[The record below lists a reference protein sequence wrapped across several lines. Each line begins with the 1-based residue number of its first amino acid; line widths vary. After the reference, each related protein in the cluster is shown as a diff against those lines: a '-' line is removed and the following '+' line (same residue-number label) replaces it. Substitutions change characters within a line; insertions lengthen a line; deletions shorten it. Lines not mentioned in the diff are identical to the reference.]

1 MKPILS
7 IKNLAVS
14 IEDREI
20 IKNFNLEIEAGSIH
34 ALMGPNGSGKSSL
47 ANTLMGHPR
56 YSVKGGTIFF
66 NEIDITNFSPDKRA
80 KQGLFLAFQ
89 YPQEIPGVQV
99 FTFLKEVQR
108 ALTGNDIPVEE
119 LYDQL
124 CNYLQLLSMDESFA
138 YRNVN
143 EGFSGGEKKRFEL
156 LQLLML
162 KPKLAILDEIDSGL
176 DVDALKVVAHGLA
189 IARKESPNLSIL
201 LITHYQRILNYIEPD
216 FVHVMQDGYLIKSGD
231 ASLAQAIDQEG
242 YDGIRSTQ

>member
-1 MKPILS
+1 MVGIVLFFLIMKQLLT
-7 IKNLAVS
+7 IKNLTVS
-14 IEDREI
+14 IEDQEI
-20 IKNFNLEIEAGSIH
+20 IKNFNLQINAGSVH

-56 YSVKGGTIFF
+56 YCVKSGTIFF

-89 YPQEIPGVQV
+89 YPQEVPGVQV
-99 FTFLKEVQR
+99 FTFLKE
-108 ALTGNDIPVEE
+108 A
-119 LYDQL
+119 QL
-124 CNYLQLLSMDESFA
+124 CTYLQLLSMDESFA

-176 DVDALKVVAHGLA
+176 DVDALKIVAQGLA
-189 IARKESPNLSIL
+189 FARKENPNLSII

-216 FVHVMQDGYLIKSGD
+216 FVHVMQDGQLVQSGN
-231 ASLAQAIDQEG
+231 ASLAHAIDKQG
-242 YDGIRSTQ
+242 YDGIRSTY